1 MDELR
6 RQGMMVA
13 VAAGMSA
20 ILLFCLMLL
29 NVWGFASS
37 DTGPTY
43 WTVRSVP
50 MMFYVAAIVAIALA
64 GRQVARGR
72 EFGSVLPR
80 LISAVGLL
88 LAAGSLFEVFGVA
101 FLMRVFAVEGFKSIG
116 FFDPSYVAL
125 GSVGLL
131 LWLLGRMMRRA
142 SAVARELGEFI

>member
-1 MDELR
+1 
-6 RQGMMVA
+6 
-13 VAAGMSA
+13 
-20 ILLFCLMLL
+20 
-29 NVWGFASS
+29 
-37 DTGPTY
+37 
-43 WTVRSVP
+43 
-50 MMFYVAAIVAIALA
+50 MMFYVAVIIAIALA
-64 GRQVARGR
+64 GWQVARVR

-101 FLMRVFAVEGFKSIG
+101 FLMRVFEVEGFKSIG
-116 FFDPSYVAL
+116 FFDPSFVAL